1 MRLKLV
7 FAALF
12 AVLMSATT
20 ALAAAPSFAN
30 WAAIVVAGDWHAHSG
45 APSEVF
51 DNARRDIA
59 ADLVRI
65 GFSPANVVQF
75 SVRPARYPD
84 TEPRNSDGQTISTT
98 LWDLSNRTDG
108 GCLAYFTSHGSTD
121 GIVMG
126 EGVLPPGRM
135 NQLITNAC
143 GDRPTVVIVAACFS
157 GVFVPAL
164 AAPNRMVLTAA
175 RPDRTSFG
183 CGEQDRYTFFDTCM
197 LQSLPSSGDFPD
209 LARNVIG
216 CVAARERK
224 DGIKYPSEPQLSM
237 GADVAALFPRWR

>member
-1 MRLKLV
+1 MARGFFK
-7 FAALF
+7 
-12 AVLMSATT
+12 TI
-20 ALAAAPSFAN
+20 LAAVVLALCASQAAAEGPFSD
-30 WAAIVVAGDWHAHSG
+30 WAGVVVAGDWHAHSG

-51 DNARRDIA
+51 DNARRDVA

-126 EGVLPPGRM
+126 VRHRELPVHGVQFHPESIL
-135 NQLITNAC
+135 
-143 GDRPTVVIVAACFS
+143 TVAGHDLLRNFLAM
-157 GVFVPAL
+157 A
-164 AAPNRMVLTAA
+164 AAPA
-175 RPDRTSFG
+175 
-183 CGEQDRYTFFDTCM
+183 
-197 LQSLPSSGDFPD
+197 
-209 LARNVIG
+209 
-216 CVAARERK
+216 VA
-224 DGIKYPSEPQLSM
+224 
-237 GADVAALFPRWR
+237 

>member
-1 MRLKLV
+1 MRSRFT

-12 AVLMSATT
+12 VALISAPP
-20 ALAAAPSFAN
+20 ALAAAPSFSN
-30 WAAIVVAGDWHAHSG
+30 WAAVVVAGDWHAHSG

-59 ADLVRI
+59 ADLLRI
-65 GFSPANVVQF
+65 GFSPNNVVQF
-75 SVRPARYPD
+75 SVRPAHYPD
-84 TEPRNSDGQTISTT
+84 TVPRNSDGQTIATT

-108 GCLAYFTSHGSTD
+108 GCLAYFTSHGSTE

-126 EGVLPPGRM
+126 EDTLAPSRM
-135 NQLITNAC
+135 NQMITNAC

-157 GVFVPAL
+157 GVFVPDL
-164 AAPNRMVLTAA
+164 SAPNRMVLTAA

-197 LQSLPSSGDFPD
+197 LSSLPGSGDFPD

-216 CVAARERK
+216 CVAAREKK
-224 DGIKYPSEPQLSM
+224 DGIRYPSEPQLSI
-237 GADVAALFPRWR
+237 GSGVAALLPRWR

>member
-1 MRLKLV
+1 MR
-7 FAALF
+7 FAIFGA
-12 AVLMSATT
+12 
-20 ALAAAPSFAN
+20 ALAAVLFSLSPALAAGPFGD

-59 ADLVRI
+59 TDLARI
-65 GFSPANVVQF
+65 GFPPANIVQF
-75 SVRPARYPD
+75 SVRPERYPD
-84 TEPRNSDGQTISTT
+84 TTPRRADGQTIATA
-98 LWDLSNRTDG
+98 LWDLSNRTSG

-126 EGVLPPGRM
+126 EGVLPPDRM
-135 NQLITNAC
+135 NRMISNAC

-197 LQSLPSSGDFPD
+197 LQSLPNAGDFPD
-209 LARNVIG
+209 LAKQVIG
-216 CVAARERK
+216 CVAAREKK
-224 DGIKYPSEPQLSM
+224 DGIRYPSEPQLSI
-237 GADVAALFPRWR
+237 GASVQLPQWK